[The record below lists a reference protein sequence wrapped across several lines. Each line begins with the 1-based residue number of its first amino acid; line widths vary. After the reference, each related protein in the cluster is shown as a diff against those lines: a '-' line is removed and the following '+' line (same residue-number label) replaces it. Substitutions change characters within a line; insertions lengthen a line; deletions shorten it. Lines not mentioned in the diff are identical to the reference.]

1 MQDEQKKK
9 DPSASICSA
18 SRLHSS
24 NATLITKSC
33 LSCQQYHIRDF
44 ASSNIGSEMTEARL
58 RKHNVKNNTHVYI
71 KQTGAA
77 IRKSK
82 TTTAGDCTNKVSEE
96 GLSAEVTNRT
106 FSNLS

>member
-1 MQDEQKKK
+1 MQKK

-24 NATLITKSC
+24 NATLIMKSC
-33 LSCQQYHIRDF
+33 LPCQQCHIKDF
-44 ASSNIGSEMTEARL
+44 ASSNVGSETTEAGL
-58 RKHNVKNNTHVYI
+58 RKDNVKISTHVVYV

-96 GLSAEVTNRT
+96 GLSIEITNHT